1 MLIKQKPNI
10 KAFHEDNGQD
20 LLLSGEVDLVH
31 GV

>member
-20 LLLSGEVDLVH
+20 LLLSGEVDRRD
-31 GV
+31 GI